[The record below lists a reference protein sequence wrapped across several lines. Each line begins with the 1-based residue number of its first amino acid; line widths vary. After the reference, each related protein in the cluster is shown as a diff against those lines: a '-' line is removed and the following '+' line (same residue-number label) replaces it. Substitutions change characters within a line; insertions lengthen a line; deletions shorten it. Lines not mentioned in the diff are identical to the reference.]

1 MTTLN
6 DLAKIAQVNVSTIS
20 RYLSGELKVTP
31 STEARIK
38 DAIDQTHYQPNLLA
52 RSLRKG
58 KTDTVAVIVPDIY
71 QIGISGIIAGID
83 KRISSSSKTLM
94 ILMTGNSRK
103 RENEAIVEL
112 CHRRIDGI
120 IIVGKAFEGEESDQG
135 IEALE
140 NASIPRVLVS
150 RNFAESSIVEI
161 APDQES
167 GAFQLT
173 EHLIDRGYRKIG
185 LILGSR
191 QHPGDILKLDGYSKA
206 LQAHGLD
213 FNEDLVVEGHYT
225 IENINRIVS
234 KLLSEGVDA
243 IFCATDT
250 MAISALQFAQFS
262 GLSVPG
268 EIAIA
273 GYGGGG
279 WPDMPIPNM
288 TTVDAHIKQ
297 LGSIAGSLLLD
308 IIGGKTD
315 FSMLNICPV
324 HLKIGT
330 TT

>member
-31 STEARIK
+31 ATEARIK
-38 DAIDQTHYQPNLLA
+38 DAIAQTNYQPNLLA

-58 KTDTVAVIVPDIY
+58 KTDTVAVLVPDIY

-94 ILMTGNSRK
+94 ILMTGNNRK
-103 RENEAIVEL
+103 RETEAIQEL
-112 CHRRIDGI
+112 CYRRIDGI
-120 IIVGKAFEGEESDQG
+120 IIVGKAFEGEEPDQG
-135 IEALE
+135 IETLE
-140 NASIPRVLVS
+140 SASIPRVLVS
-150 RNFAESSIVEI
+150 RNFAESNIVEI
-161 APDQES
+161 APDQAD

-173 EHLIDRGYRKIG
+173 EHLINCGYRKIG

-191 QHPGDILKLDGYSKA
+191 NHPSDLLKMAGYREA
-206 LQAHGLD
+206 LQARGLE
-213 FNEDLVVEGHYT
+213 FNEDLVKEGHYT
-225 IENINRIVS
+225 TENINRIVS
-234 KLLSEGVDA
+234 KLLHEEVDA

-250 MAISALQFAQFS
+250 MAISALQFVQFS

-268 EIAIA
+268 DIAIA

-279 WPDMPIPNM
+279 WPDMPVPNL
-288 TTVDAHIKQ
+288 TTVDAHIKK
-297 LGSIAGSLLLD
+297 LGNTAASLLLD
-308 IIGGKTD
+308 IIDGKDD
-315 FSMLNICPV
+315 FVMLNICPV
-324 HLKIGT
+324 HLKVGT

>member
-31 STEARIK
+31 TTEARIK
-38 DAIDQTHYQPNLLA
+38 DAIAQTNYQPNLLA

-58 KTDTVAVIVPDIY
+58 QTDTVAVLVPDVY

-103 RENEAIVEL
+103 RETDAIREL

-120 IIVGKAFEGEESDQG
+120 IIVGKAFEGEESNQG

-140 NASIPRVLVS
+140 SAAIPRVLVS
-150 RNFAESSIVEI
+150 RNFARSNIVEI
-161 APDQES
+161 APDQED

-173 EHLIDRGYRKIG
+173 EHLIGCGYRKIG

-191 QHPGDILKLDGYSKA
+191 QHPGDTLKLTGYRKA
-206 LQAHGLD
+206 LQEHSLEYV
-213 FNEDLVVEGHYT
+213 EDLVMEGLYT
-225 IENINRIVS
+225 TENINRIVS
-234 KLLSEGVDA
+234 KLLDKGVDA

-250 MAISALQFAQFS
+250 MAISALQYVQFA

-268 EIAIA
+268 DIAIA

-279 WPDMPIPNM
+279 WPDMPIPNL
-288 TTVDAHIKQ
+288 TTVDVHIKE
-297 LGSIAGSLLLD
+297 LGSTAGNLLLD
-308 IIGGKTD
+308 IIDGKDD
-315 FSMLNICPV
+315 FAMMNISPV

>member
-31 STEARIK
+31 ATEERIK
-38 DAIDQTHYQPNLLA
+38 DAIARTNYQPNLLA
-52 RSLRKG
+52 RSLRRG
-58 KTDTVAVIVPDIY
+58 KTDTVAVLVPDVY
-71 QIGISGIIAGID
+71 QIGISGIIAGLD
-83 KRISSSSKTLM
+83 QRINHSSKTLM

-103 RENEAIVEL
+103 RESDALLEL

-120 IIVGKAFEGEESDQG
+120 IIVGKAFEGEESNQG

-140 NASIPRVLVS
+140 RASIPRVLVS

-161 APDQES
+161 APDQED
-167 GAFQLT
+167 GALQLT
-173 EHLIDRGYRKIG
+173 EYLIGCGYQKIG

-191 QHPGDILKLDGYSKA
+191 QHPGDNLKLAGYRRA
-206 LQAHGLD
+206 LQAHDLEYA
-213 FNEDLVVEGHYT
+213 EDLVVEGHYT
-225 IENINRIVS
+225 TENINHIVS
-234 KLLSEGVDA
+234 KLIDKGVDA

-250 MAISALQFAQFS
+250 MAISALQYIQFA

-268 EIAIA
+268 DIAIA

-279 WPDMPIPNM
+279 WPDRPIPNL
-288 TTVDAHIKQ
+288 TTVDVHIKQ
-297 LGSIAGSLLLD
+297 LGSTAGSLLLD
-308 IIGGKTD
+308 IIDGKDD
-315 FSMLNICPV
+315 FEMLNISPV
-324 HLKIGT
+324 HIKVGT

>member
-31 STEARIK
+31 ATEARIK
-38 DAIDQTHYQPNLLA
+38 DAISQTNYQPNLLA

-58 KTDTVAVIVPDIY
+58 KTDTVAVLVPDIY
-71 QIGISGIIAGID
+71 QVGISGIIAGID
-83 KRISSSSKTLM
+83 KRICSSSKTLM

-103 RENEAIVEL
+103 RETEAILEL

-120 IIVGKAFEGEESDQG
+120 IIVGKAFEGEESNQG
-135 IEALE
+135 MEALE
-140 NASIPRVLVS
+140 SASIPRVLVS
-150 RNFAESSIVEI
+150 RNFARSGIVEI
-161 APDQES
+161 APDQAD

-173 EHLIDRGYRKIG
+173 EHLIEQGYQRIG
-185 LILGSR
+185 IILGSR
-191 QHPGDILKLDGYSKA
+191 NHPGDILKLAGYRKA

-213 FNEDLVVEGHYT
+213 FAEELVMEGHYT

-234 KLLSEGVDA
+234 KLLREGVDA

-250 MAISALQFAQFS
+250 MAISALQYAQFS

-268 EIAIA
+268 DIAIA
-273 GYGGGG
+273 GYGGG
-279 WPDMPIPNM
+279 WSEMPVPNL
-288 TTVDAHIKQ
+288 TTVDVHIKQ
-297 LGSIAGSLLLD
+297 LGSTAGSLLLD
-308 IIGGKTD
+308 IIDGKDD
-315 FSMLNICPV
+315 FEMLNIYPV
-324 HLKIGT
+324 HLKVGT